1 MLQNTKCECGHQNP
15 VGTVLCEY
23 CGKPL
28 QDDGGDTLLEMRY
41 DGAARRSQRANPN
54 LIDRVWRFFSSV
66 KVAVWLIVLTL
77 LAAAIGSIYPQENT
91 FINVDPAVYYEEN
104 HGTLGKIYYLLGFS
118 DTFNQWWFKLLL
130 IMIGASLVICS
141 LDRVLPLYRAL
152 SKQQIRKHMR
162 FLTRQ
167 RVVYRGEVP
176 RHRYGSP
183 SEEASLA
190 FVSELAPVLKKSG
203 YRVHTDGTA
212 LLAEKNRFSRWGPY
226 INHIGLIIFL
236 LAVLMRSIPG
246 WYMDQYIGF
255 VEGEPTWIPDTP
267 YYLENQQFTV
277 EFYSED
283 ELPESFREQGRFV
296 PKLFET
302 KAVLYECTANCGV
315 AGAKPELTEVARH
328 DIRVNEPLN
337 YKGLLAYQFDFKQ
350 TPFIRSLNVSITNR
364 LTGDVYGPFELHT
377 INPAE
382 YYEVGPYRLTLKDY
396 IQDFDLNEEGKPYTK
411 SRTPYAPAFIF
422 LIQGP
427 NLPEDGEVF
436 IYFPRDIDKQRFSQ
450 DALNGEVAELIDI
463 GVTSM
468 DDVSIVNFTSYLN
481 IRVDRALPYIIGGG
495 LIFILG
501 VAMGIY
507 WQHRRIW
514 LRIDGGE
521 ITIGAHTNKN
531 WIGLRKDVAKALAKV
546 GIEVDQKQLEN
557 RGDRP

>member
-1 MLQNTKCECGHQNP
+1 M
-15 VGTVLCEY
+15 CEY